1 MDSKTTYRLTELKKT
16 DSSVGQNKKSK
27 NIPTKAHRKNHPK
40 NIAIDRVL
48 KQTTGTITVTYDHS
62 EGNIST
68 LFVISLSL

>member
-1 MDSKTTYRLTELKKT
+1 MDSKTTYRLTEFKKT
-16 DSSVGQNKKSK
+16 DSSVAQNENPK

-68 LFVISLSL
+68 LFVISVSL

>member
-16 DSSVGQNKKSK
+16 DSSVGQNKNSK

-48 KQTTGTITVTYDHS
+48 KQTTGLITVPYDHS
-62 EGNIST
+62 EGNIFT